1 MSALGY
7 SGMLNLMNYIYIYQ
21 YIFTLKIVPQVWRIV
36 TSFLI
41 TKPKFG
47 ILMDPYMRTTCLE
60 S

>member
-1 MSALGY
+1 
-7 SGMLNLMNYIYIYQ
+7 MLNLMNYIYIYQ